1 MTDAPAQILVIDDDK
16 AMRDACYQILN
27 RQGYQVELAAS
38 ARQGLTL
45 LERSS
50 YDAILLDLVMPDMD
64 GLEALKKIK
73 ALDPEVEVI
82 IISGYGTI
90 QSAVETIKAGAF
102 HFLSKP
108 FVPDDLRNL
117 VNRALEKRR
126 LDLENLYL
134 RQELKCK
141 EDKNVLVYE
150 SESMARIMDMIA
162 RVAPTDSTV
171 LITGESGTGKGL
183 VARKIYQLSQRT
195 RRPFITVDCGT
206 LVETLFESEL
216 FGHVKGSFTGADA
229 NKIGKFE
236 LAQHGTLFF
245 DEISNIG
252 LEVQAKLL
260 RAVEERKISK
270 VGSHRVITVDVRI
283 LAATHRD
290 TWLDKG
296 ITVFVFVGFA
306 VPTFWFALLLMY
318 LFGVKLNWLPISGLH
333 TLGSDSF
340 GILRYLWDLAKHL
353 IMPVM
358 VASFGSLAGL
368 SRYMR
373 STMLNVIG
381 QDYITTAR
389 AKGLSERTVIY
400 KHALRNAIL
409 TLGKIPRWV
418 LLDNGK
424 AFKAKIFTSDI
435 NLTDTEILGM
445 FARAMLPTN
454 ANLGHGVNIGNPFKR
469 FFDQLF
475 GPPMRG
481 QVVMGGICPPPGP
494 AALPRSLARPRFT

>member
-1 MTDAPAQILVIDDDK
+1 MSDAPAQILVIDDDK
-16 AMRDACYQILN
+16 AMRDACYQILS
-27 RQGYQVELAAS
+27 RQGYQVELAAG

-50 YDAILLDLVMPDMD
+50 FDAILLDLVMPDMD

-82 IISGYGTI
+82 IITGYGTI

-126 LDLENLYL
+126 LDLENIYL
-134 RQELKCK
+134 RQELKSK
-141 EDKNVLVYE
+141 EDKSVLVYE
-150 SESMARIMDMIA
+150 SEAMARIMDMIS

-183 VARKIYQLSQRT
+183 VARKIYQLSQRS

-236 LAQHGTLFF
+236 LAQNGTLFF

-270 VGSHRVITVDVRI
+270 VGSHRVITVDVRLI
-283 LAATHRD
+283 AATN
-290 TWLDKG
+290 K
-296 ITVFVFVGFA
+296 
-306 VPTFWFALLLMY
+306 
-318 LFGVKLNWLPISGLH
+318 
-333 TLGSDSF
+333 
-340 GILRYLWDLAKHL
+340 DLARAIKDGTFREDL
-353 IMPVM
+353 
-358 VASFGSLAGL
+358 FY
-368 SRYMR
+368 R
-373 STMLNVIG
+373 LNVVLI
-381 QDYITTAR
+381 QMPPLRERKSDIPLLVQHFLEKYNAR
-389 AKGLSERTVIY
+389 LRKNILGVAPEALDLLVRHDWPGNVRELENTMERLVVLSTGPYLTPADLAFAGTILSPAPTESGATSLKDLERDHI
-400 KHALRNAIL
+400 IL
-409 TLGKIPRWV
+409 TLQRCGGHKSET
-418 LLDNGK
+418 
-424 AFKAKIFTSDI
+424 AQA
-435 NLTDTEILGM
+435 LGID
-445 FARAMLPTN
+445 RKTLREK
-454 ANLGHGVNIGNPFKR
+454 LKRYNIE
-469 FFDQLF
+469 
-475 GPPMRG
+475 
-481 QVVMGGICPPPGP
+481 
-494 AALPRSLARPRFT
+494 

>member
-1 MTDAPAQILVIDDDK
+1 MSDAPVQILVIDDDK
-16 AMRDACYQILN
+16 AMRDACYQILS

-50 YDAILLDLVMPDMD
+50 FDAILLDLVMPDQD

-73 ALDPEVEVI
+73 TLDPEVEVI
-82 IISGYGTI
+82 IITGYGTI
-90 QSAVETIKAGAF
+90 QSAVESIKAGAF

-134 RQELKCK
+134 RQELKSK

-150 SESMARIMDMIA
+150 SESMARILDMIA

-183 VARKIYQLSQRT
+183 VARKIYQLSPRS

-270 VGSHRVITVDVRI
+270 VGSHRVITVDVRLI
-283 LAATHRD
+283 AATN
-290 TWLDKG
+290 K
-296 ITVFVFVGFA
+296 
-306 VPTFWFALLLMY
+306 
-318 LFGVKLNWLPISGLH
+318 
-333 TLGSDSF
+333 
-340 GILRYLWDLAKHL
+340 DLARAIKDGTFREDL
-353 IMPVM
+353 
-358 VASFGSLAGL
+358 FY
-368 SRYMR
+368 R
-373 STMLNVIG
+373 LNVVLIQMPPLRERKSDIPLLVHHFLEKYNPRLRKNILG
-381 QDYITTAR
+381 VTPEALNMLVRHDWPGNVRELENTVER
-389 AKGLSERTVIY
+389 LVVLSTGPYLTPADLSFAGTILSAAAAESQAVSLKDLERDHI
-400 KHALRNAIL
+400 IL
-409 TLGKIPRWV
+409 TLQRCGGHKSET
-418 LLDNGK
+418 
-424 AFKAKIFTSDI
+424 AEA
-435 NLTDTEILGM
+435 LGID
-445 FARAMLPTN
+445 RKTLREK
-454 ANLGHGVNIGNPFKR
+454 LKRYNIE
-469 FFDQLF
+469 
-475 GPPMRG
+475 
-481 QVVMGGICPPPGP
+481 
-494 AALPRSLARPRFT
+494 

>member
-1 MTDAPAQILVIDDDK
+1 MVSDAPAQILVIDDDK
-16 AMRDACYQILN
+16 AMLDACCQILS
-27 RQGYQVELAAS
+27 RQGYQVEMAAG

-50 YDAILLDLVMPDMD
+50 FDAILLDLVMPDLN
-64 GLEALKKIK
+64 GLETLKKIK
-73 ALDPEVEVI
+73 ALDPDVEVI
-82 IISGYGTI
+82 IITGYGTI

-134 RQELKCK
+134 RQELKSK
-141 EDKNVLVYE
+141 DEKSVLVYE
-150 SESMARIMDMIA
+150 SDSMVRVMDMIT
-162 RVAPTDSTV
+162 RVAPTGSTV

-183 VARKIYQLSQRT
+183 VARKIHQLSPRQ

-236 LAQHGTLFF
+236 LAQSGTLFF

-283 LAATHRD
+283 IAATN
-290 TWLDKG
+290 K
-296 ITVFVFVGFA
+296 
-306 VPTFWFALLLMY
+306 
-318 LFGVKLNWLPISGLH
+318 
-333 TLGSDSF
+333 
-340 GILRYLWDLAKHL
+340 DLAKAIKDGAFREDLFYRLNVVL
-353 IMPVM
+353 IQMPPLRERKGDIPLLVNHFLEKYNARLHKNILG
-358 VASFGSLAGL
+358 VTPEALELLVRHDWPGNVRELENTVERLVVLSTGPYLEPADLSFAGTILSPGMESGAGSLKDLERDHILLTLQRCEGHK
-368 SRYMR
+368 SE
-373 STMLNVIG
+373 
-381 QDYITTAR
+381 TAR
-389 AKGLSERTVIY
+389 ALGIDRKT
-400 KHALRNAIL
+400 LREKL
-409 TLGKIPRWV
+409 KRY
-418 LLDNGK
+418 
-424 AFKAKIFTSDI
+424 
-435 NLTDTEILGM
+435 
-445 FARAMLPTN
+445 
-454 ANLGHGVNIGNPFKR
+454 NIE
-469 FFDQLF
+469 
-475 GPPMRG
+475 
-481 QVVMGGICPPPGP
+481 
-494 AALPRSLARPRFT
+494 